1 MARAPR
7 GRPRRYAQYEEL
19 LACPDRM
26 LKRPK
31 YVSNIG
37 VFHGKRCATAW
48 VKVHLPRG
56 STFRGKTY
64 PPGGSVEIK
73 LGRLTSWDWAQ
84 LEAKRDE
91 IQGRADRGEPLEEAP
106 VPLFGD
112 WADDWLGRAQR
123 RLKGHAT
130 VKIHVE
136 RHLQP
141 AFGKT
146 ALSQIQTHDVNRWIT
161 RRLDQVAPSTV
172 KRELSTLN
180 AILNDAVKAGH
191 IQSNPGKHADSIS
204 GVTGRRRFL
213 SGEELLRLLA
223 AADECA
229 EWLPDVIVWAVHSG
243 MRKGEILAL
252 TWSDVQPLPDGRVI
266 IQVKT
271 SKSDQ
276 PRMVVATKTM
286 KEILF
291 RQDQR
296 RKDGDD
302 RIFTMSKMTLR
313 RRWEDA
319 RRRAGLED
327 VTIHDL
333 RRTHSTYAAAS
344 GVDLR
349 TLAGR
354 IGHADLSMLQKHYAA
369 LVGDAE
375 AGAAERIEAVFS
387 QFTSRGTGN

>member
-1 MARAPR
+1 
-7 GRPRRYAQYEEL
+7 
-19 LACPDRM
+19 
-26 LKRPK
+26 
-31 YVSNIG
+31 
-37 VFHGKRCATAW
+37 
-48 VKVHLPRG
+48 
-56 STFRGKTY
+56 
-64 PPGGSVEIK
+64 
-73 LGRLTSWDWAQ
+73 

-91 IQGRADRGEPLEEAP
+91 IQGKADRGEPLEDAP
-106 VPLFGD
+106 VPFFGA
-112 WADDWLGRAQR
+112 WADDWLERANR
-123 RLKGHAT
+123 RLKGSAT
-130 VKIHVE
+130 VNIHVE
-136 RHLQP
+136 RHLRP
-141 AFGKT
+141 AFGNT
-146 ALSQIQTHDVNRWIT
+146 ALSAIQTHQINGWIA
-161 RRLDQVAPSTV
+161 RRLREVAPATV

-191 IQSNPGKHADSIS
+191 IKSNPGQHADTIR
-204 GVTGRRRFL
+204 GVVGRQRFL

-223 AADECA
+223 SAEECA
-229 EWLPDVIVWAVHSG
+229 EWLPDFILWAVHSG
-243 MRKGEILAL
+243 MRRGETLAL
-252 TWSDVQPLPDGRVI
+252 TWPDVQSLPDGRVI

-271 SKSDQ
+271 SKSGQ
-276 PRMVVATKTM
+276 PRMVVATRTM
-286 KEILF
+286 KEILV

-296 RKDGDD
+296 RKDADD

-387 QFTSRGTGN
+387 QFASRGAVNQSFS